1 MKKVLIVTVIIL
13 AISILA
19 GYFHAVKAQDST
31 KTKSDISFLDKL
43 ILKKS
48 ELDNQIAQIE
58 KEMKATASGDTT
70 WHTGKRGGVY
80 FINSHGNKVYRRK

>member
-1 MKKVLIVTVIIL
+1 MKKVLFVAAIIL
-13 AISILA
+13 ALSILA

-31 KTKSDISFLDKL
+31 NVSFLDKL
-43 ILKKS
+43 ITKKAA
-48 ELDNQIAQIE
+48 LDSQIVQIE

-80 FINSHGNKVYRRK
+80 YINANGNKVYRKRK

>member
-13 AISILA
+13 AISILSGIFYA
-19 GYFHAVKAQDST
+19 LKAQDST
-31 KTKSDISFLDKL
+31 KNVSFSFLDKL
-43 ILKKS
+43 ITKKAT
-48 ELDNQIAQIE
+48 LDSQIVQIE

-80 FINSHGNKVYRRK
+80 YINANGNKVYRKRK